1 MEILQFSDVFHMFL
15 QLSRPSTQYT
25 AKVVRPDCLNQL
37 LNLMSLDRR
46 SLACN
51 LFIPTMLLSTVGDRV
66 FQSTSV
72 SPSLP
77 AFKRELKTVLFT
89 RSCSDSFACA
99 CQFYFA
105 MTLISFVFL
114 CSVLAIFRLP
124 PSSLIPTICK
134 RVFNCKYVSCKICF
148 NVLYTG

>member
-1 MEILQFSDVFHMFL
+1 
-15 QLSRPSTQYT
+15 
-25 AKVVRPDCLNQL
+25 
-37 LNLMSLDRR
+37 MSLDRR

-77 AFKRELKTVLFT
+77 AFKRDLKTVLFT

-148 NVLYTG
+148 NVLCTGWPLCGKPGNTSEMSGILLKVREVSWKRSCQGKVA